1 MNINGKKVYIYK
13 NINNIKYHNEIIS
26 YIKDNDIKYTEN
38 NNGFF
43 INISLIDEHINNIYN
58 ILKYI
63 LSNNIENDNYDL
75 KKNIIFKNDIINNIE
90 QRIYKST
97 VNDNKS
103 YNIPLSN
110 FKKSDQQIIIE
121 SKKFDN

>member
-1 MNINGKKVYIYK
+1 MNIDEKKIYIYK
-13 NINNIKYHNEIIS
+13 NIDNIKYHNEIIS

-43 INISLIDEHINNIYN
+43 INISLIDEHINNLYN

-90 QRIYKST
+90 QRKYKSAI
-97 VNDNKS
+97 NESKS
-103 YNIPLSN
+103 YNIPLSK
-110 FKKSDQQIIIE
+110 FKKSEQQLIIE
-121 SKKFDN
+121 SKKI

>member
-1 MNINGKKVYIYK
+1 MDIDKKKVYIYR
-13 NINNIKYHNEIIS
+13 NINNIKYHNEIIN
-26 YIKDNDIKYTEN
+26 YIKDNNIKYTEN

-43 INISLIDEHINNIYN
+43 INISLINDHINNLYN

-63 LSNNIENDNYDL
+63 LSNNIDNDNYDL

>member
-1 MNINGKKVYIYK
+1 MDINEKKIYIYK

-43 INISLIDEHINNIYN
+43 VNISLIDEHINNIYN

-63 LSNNIENDNYDL
+63 LSNNIENDNYDF
-75 KKNIIFKNDIINNIE
+75 KKTIIFNNDIINNIG
-90 QRIYKST
+90 QRKIVST
-97 VNDNKS
+97 VNKN

-110 FKKSDQQIIIE
+110 FKKKDQLLIIE
-121 SKKFDN
+121 SKKI

>member
-1 MNINGKKVYIYK
+1 MNIDEKKVYIYK

-75 KKNIIFKNDIINNIE
+75 KKNIILKNDIINNIE
-90 QRIYKST
+90 QRKYKST

-110 FKKSDQQIIIE
+110 FKKSDQQLIIE

>member
-1 MNINGKKVYIYK
+1 MNIDEKKVYIYK

-43 INISLIDEHINNIYN
+43 INMSLIDEHINNIYN

-75 KKNIIFKNDIINNIE
+75 KK
-90 QRIYKST
+90 
-97 VNDNKS
+97 
-103 YNIPLSN
+103 YN
-110 FKKSDQQIIIE
+110 F
-121 SKKFDN
+121 

>member
-1 MNINGKKVYIYK
+1 MNIDEKKVYIYK

-43 INISLIDEHINNIYN
+43 INISLIDDHINNIYN

-90 QRIYKST
+90 QRKYKST

-110 FKKSDQQIIIE
+110 FKKSDQQLIIE
-121 SKKFDN
+121 SKKI

>member
-1 MNINGKKVYIYK
+1 MNIDEKKVYIYK

>member
-1 MNINGKKVYIYK
+1 MDINEKKIYIYK

-63 LSNNIENDNYDL
+63 LSNNIENDNYDF
-75 KKNIIFKNDIINNIE
+75 KKTIIFNNDIINNIG
-90 QRIYKST
+90 QRKIVST
-97 VNDNKS
+97 VNKN

-110 FKKSDQQIIIE
+110 FKKKDQLLIIE
-121 SKKFDN
+121 SKKI

>member
-1 MNINGKKVYIYK
+1 MNIDEKKVYIYK

-90 QRIYKST
+90 QRKYKST

-110 FKKSDQQIIIE
+110 FKKSDQQLIIE
-121 SKKFDN
+121 SKKI

>member
-1 MNINGKKVYIYK
+1 MNIDEKKVYIYK

-26 YIKDNDIKYTEN
+26 YIIDNDIKYTEN

-90 QRIYKST
+90 QRKYEST
-97 VNDNKS
+97 VNENKI

-110 FKKSDQQIIIE
+110 FKKSDQQLIIE

>member
-1 MNINGKKVYIYK
+1 MNIDEKKVYIYK

-90 QRIYKST
+90 QRKYKST
-97 VNDNKS
+97 INDNKS

-110 FKKSDQQIIIE
+110 FKKSDQQLIIE
-121 SKKFDN
+121 SKKI